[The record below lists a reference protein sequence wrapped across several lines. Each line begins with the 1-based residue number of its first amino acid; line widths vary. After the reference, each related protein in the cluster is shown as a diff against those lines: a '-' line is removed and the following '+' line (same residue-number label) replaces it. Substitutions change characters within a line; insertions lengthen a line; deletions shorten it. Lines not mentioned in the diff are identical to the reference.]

1 MIITGSVTNILFLIL
16 LWSFF
21 NEHEKTFFSDG
32 HALILNPEINI
43 TKKKFFYVHDT
54 ETQS

>member
-1 MIITGSVTNILFLIL
+1 MIITGCVTNILFLIL
-16 LWSFF
+16 LWSFL

-43 TKKKFFYVHDT
+43 IKKKFFYVHDT